1 MFDAIIQYFSGT
13 LGLVELAATVFSLIC
28 VWLAAKQNQW
38 TWFWGVLGVVLFGYL
53 FYEYKLYSD
62 AGLQILFY
70 LPLQFVGYY
79 VWKRVAEN
87 TNDDNMVFGLSPA
100 GQFMTVLGIGV
111 LTVINGYLMM
121 TYTDAS
127 FPYID
132 AFTTWMSVFAQILMI
147 RKFWE
152 SWALWVTMDVVAI
165 GVYYAKGLYVTSGLY
180 VVFLCMATYGFIKW
194 KQKFANRQL
203 ASAEV

>member
-100 GQFMTVLGIGV
+100 GQFMTIIGIGI

-121 TYTDAS
+121 TYTELGAMGHDGCCS
-127 FPYID
+127 Y
-132 AFTTWMSVFAQILMI
+132 WCLLCKGSVRHFWSLRCLPLHGNLWLHQVETEI
-147 RKFWE
+147 R
-152 SWALWVTMDVVAI
+152 
-165 GVYYAKGLYVTSGLY
+165 
-180 VVFLCMATYGFIKW
+180 
-194 KQKFANRQL
+194 
-203 ASAEV
+203 